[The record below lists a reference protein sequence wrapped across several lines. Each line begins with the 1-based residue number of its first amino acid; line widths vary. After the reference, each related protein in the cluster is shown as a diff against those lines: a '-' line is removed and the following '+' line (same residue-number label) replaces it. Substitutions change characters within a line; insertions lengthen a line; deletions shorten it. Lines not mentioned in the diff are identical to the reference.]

1 MIETEFWL
9 LGPLMVRRGGAAVPV
24 ARGKQRAVLAALLLN
39 ANQVVSVDELAETQP
54 RGYCIRVAA
63 GELDVSRCETLL
75 EAARAAARDGAWD
88 AAADRARAAL
98 GLWRGRPLADVE
110 SDLLAAREVPR
121 LEELRLHAYEM
132 RIDAD
137 LHLGRTGEVIAE
149 LRQLVASHPLRERLH
164 AQLML
169 ALYRDGRQAEALAAY
184 SSARQILV
192 GELGAEPGSEL
203 QEVHQRILAGDPA
216 LAGPDQVP
224 VPSGA
229 GVPREL
235 PAGVR
240 HFTGRARE
248 LAALTRL
255 LNAADEQ
262 APGMVVISAIGGTAG
277 VGKTALA
284 VHWAHLVAGQFSD
297 GQLYVNLRGYDPDQP
312 MPVAEALAGFLRAL
326 GVASQDIPAEV
337 AEQAARYRSLL
348 AERRMLVVL
357 DNASSEEQVRPLL
370 PASRSSAVVVTSRD
384 ALTGLVARDGA
395 QRLDLELLPAADAV
409 DLLRALIGPR
419 VDADPAA
426 AAALAEQCSRLP
438 LALRVVAE
446 LATARADLPL
456 DALRDEL
463 ADHQRRLELM
473 DAGGD
478 PRTGVRAVFSCGT
491 AEVRGH
497 LEALVRAHLVR
508 GAGPGRYGLHDLLR
522 AYARALAADKD
533 GGREHQAA
541 LTRLFDYYLGAAAAA
556 MDLLFPAERHRRP
569 PAGSAT

>member
-9 LGPLMVRRGGAAVPV
+9 LGPLMVRRGQVAVPV

-39 ANQVVSVDELAETQP
+39 ANQVVSVDEPAETLWGAAPPPSARVTIQNNVMRLRRALGDEGAGRIVTQP

-75 EAARAAARDGAWD
+75 EAARAAARDGSWD
-88 AAADRARAAL
+88 VAADRARAAL

-137 LHLGRTGEVIAE
+137 LHLGRSGEVIAE

-203 QEVHQRILAGDPA
+203 QEVHKRILAGDPA
-216 LAGPDQVP
+216 LAGPDQAP

-248 LAALTRL
+248 LAALT
-255 LNAADEQ
+255 
-262 APGMVVISAIGGTAG
+262 S
-277 VGKTALA
+277 
-284 VHWAHLVAGQFSD
+284 
-297 GQLYVNLRGYDPDQP
+297 Y
-312 MPVAEALAGFLRAL
+312 
-326 GVASQDIPAEV
+326 
-337 AEQAARYRSLL
+337 
-348 AERRMLVVL
+348 
-357 DNASSEEQVRPLL
+357 
-370 PASRSSAVVVTSRD
+370 
-384 ALTGLVARDGA
+384 
-395 QRLDLELLPAADAV
+395 
-409 DLLRALIGPR
+409 
-419 VDADPAA
+419 
-426 AAALAEQCSRLP
+426 
-438 LALRVVAE
+438 
-446 LATARADLPL
+446 
-456 DALRDEL
+456 
-463 ADHQRRLELM
+463 
-473 DAGGD
+473 
-478 PRTGVRAVFSCGT
+478 
-491 AEVRGH
+491 
-497 LEALVRAHLVR
+497 
-508 GAGPGRYGLHDLLR
+508 
-522 AYARALAADKD
+522 
-533 GGREHQAA
+533 
-541 LTRLFDYYLGAAAAA
+541 
-556 MDLLFPAERHRRP
+556 
-569 PAGSAT
+569 